1 MLLLKIMIPRVFIF
15 VCDISQ
21 CMGCVCVG
29 GGGGGGGGGA
39 GGRRRHYLT
48 SSEHL

>member
-29 GGGGGGGGGA
+29 GGGGGGGGRGA
-39 GGRRRHYLT
+39 QASL
-48 SSEHL
+48 SDQF